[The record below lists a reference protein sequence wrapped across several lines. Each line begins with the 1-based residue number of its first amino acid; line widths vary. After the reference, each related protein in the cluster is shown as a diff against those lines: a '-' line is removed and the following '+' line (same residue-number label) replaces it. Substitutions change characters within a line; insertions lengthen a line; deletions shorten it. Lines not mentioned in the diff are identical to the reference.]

1 MLRVSKRLR
10 QEVVRQSFACPSERV
25 GGKLGLPLMRRGGDL
40 ALGEA
45 NRQERELAFLSARSP
60 RKKMNHSFA
69 VGRL

>member
-25 GGKLGLPLMRRGGDL
+25 GGKLGLPLMRRGDL